1 VTPTTL
7 FPTLQETLE
16 LHDQLI
22 LRFGG
27 SKGVRDL
34 GLLESAL
41 VRPQSGYYDTLSMQ
55 AAALLQSL
63 CQNHCFVDGNK
74 RVAFA
79 STAIFLRM
87 NGYRLSVKPD
97 DGSIE
102 RNTWGCCAG
111 YRASKSALN
120 SINKTFAVDFGK
132 QGATFVVM
140 HPGYVK
146 TDMNEGQGNITPNQS
161 GAGLMNVITG
171 LDASDNG
178 KFYDWQGNELP
189 W

>member
-1 VTPTTL
+1 MTQTTL
-7 FPTLQETLE
+7 FLTLQETLQ

-27 SKGVRDL
+27 SKGVRDP

-41 VRPQSGYYDTLSMQ
+41 VRPQTGYYDTLSMQ

-87 NGYRLSVKPD
+87 NGYRLSV
-97 DGSIE
+97 
-102 RNTWGCCAG
+102 NA
-111 YRASKSALN
+111 
-120 SINKTFAVDFGK
+120 
-132 QGATFVVM
+132 
-140 HPGYVK
+140 
-146 TDMNEGQGNITPNQS
+146 
-161 GAGLMNVITG
+161 
-171 LDASDNG
+171 DNG
-178 KFYDWQGNELP
+178 ESFLIEQVIQKRATIEEIVTWLEESMEKVDS
-189 W
+189 